1 MVDMASR
8 KAALLVIV
16 ALVLAAVYVS
26 VTFGSRTGAPNSSAT
41 ASQTISAA
49 STTGNANT
57 TSWRTVQLTD
67 VLTGK
72 QFKLSDFSGKPVLVE
87 LMAIWCPLCSQEQAQ
102 LQIVRQKLGD
112 KVIIV
117 SVDIDPKETPQA
129 LANYATSH
137 GRIWLWSKDP
147 GVFLNAFQLSPP
159 ETPVLVIAPDGTFKL
174 FSGSITYSSDFL
186 QYLQTLGVTA

>member
-8 KAALLVIV
+8 KATLLVVVALL
-16 ALVLAAVYVS
+16 LAAVYVS

-41 ASQTISAA
+41 ASQTISSKSTA
-49 STTGNANT
+49 SNATTA
-57 TSWRTVQLTD
+57 SWRTIQLTD

-87 LMAIWCPLCSQEQAQ
+87 QMAIWCPLCAQQQAH
-102 LQIVRQKLGD
+102 LQTLKQKLGD
-112 KVIIV
+112 KVVIV

-129 LANYATSH
+129 LANYATSN

-147 GVFLNAFQLSPP
+147 GVFLNFFQLSPP

-174 FSGSITYSSDFL
+174 FSGQITTSSEFL